1 MEKLMG
7 PDERDR
13 QFDKALSRHLRS
25 VAPSG
30 AAANSPADAA
40 FERVS
45 CPDLE
50 SLAAYHERSLV
61 SKEMNSLK
69 EHIVGCAHC
78 QSILAQLEVTDEIP
92 LQAATQEDLLALKE
106 SQSRL
111 AAQGRETLPSAA
123 ATQQAAAAPSRQA
136 REIRH
141 FPGPRWK
148 WLAPAGALATGL
160 LVWIAIHKN
169 PPLPLPNANEVK
181 VASNQPPVSP
191 SLSAPTGAIRGVPA
205 PSSKPDLTKQQYAAD
220 EIASSNLPAS
230 SEVTDL
236 RQRKFESPARI
247 APSKTLAGK
256 ESAARDK
263 ESTVQK
269 DTGRGASAG
278 VRKDPTREVSAD
290 AITTATQAD
299 LDAKNLPTT
308 ARQSV
313 EVQAEA
319 QAVIVQQQS
328 QSAANLQ
335 QQNQNVQLQNQQ
347 VQNQN
352 AHDAQKS
359 PGPASME
366 RANSEKKLKAAPPA
380 PASPKPR
387 APAAPTASGG
397 LAGFTSGAS
406 MEAVLIFNPRLIAVP
421 GSKVIWRVGR
431 SGLIEFS
438 ADGGISWSRQT
449 SGTPADLITGSAP
462 SDQVCWIVG
471 RAGTVLLTTDA
482 GAHWKLLS
490 APMPDDL
497 GGVQASDALHARV
510 WNSLNTKSFETSD
523 GGVTW
528 KRFVNE

>member
-1 MEKLMG
+1 MG

-13 QFDKALSRHLRS
+13 KFDKALSRLLRS

-30 AAANSPADAA
+30 ATANSPADAA
-40 FERVS
+40 FERGS

-50 SLAAYHERSLV
+50 SLAAYHERSLL
-61 SKEMNSLK
+61 SEEMNSLK

-78 QSILAQLEVTDEIP
+78 QSILAQLEATDEIP

-106 SQSRL
+106 SKSRL
-111 AAQGRETLPSAA
+111 VAQGRETLPSAA
-123 ATQQAAAAPSRQA
+123 ATPQAAAAPSRQA

-148 WLAPAGALATGL
+148 WLAPAGALAAGL
-160 LVWIAIHKN
+160 LVWVAMHEN
-169 PPLPLPNANEVK
+169 QPLPLPNANEVK
-181 VASNQPPVSP
+181 VATNQSPVSP
-191 SLSAPTGAIRGVPA
+191 SPSTSTGVIQGTPA
-205 PSSKPDLTKQQYAAD
+205 PLSQPALKKQQSAAD
-220 EIASSNLPAS
+220 EIVSSNAPAPS
-230 SEVTDL
+230 GAADL
-236 RQRKFESPARI
+236 RERKFAYQAPRVS
-247 APSKTLAGK
+247 PSKTLAGK
-256 ESAARDK
+256 ESEARDK

-269 DTGRGASAG
+269 DTGRGVSGGA
-278 VRKDPTREVSAD
+278 RKDPTREVSAD
-290 AITTATQAD
+290 AITAATQAD
-299 LDAKNLPTT
+299 LDAKNVPA
-308 ARQSV
+308 ARQTV

-319 QAVIVQQQS
+319 QPPIVQQQS

-335 QQNQNVQLQNQQ
+335 QQNQNVANLRQ
-347 VQNQN
+347 QNQN
-352 AHDAQKS
+352 AYDSARQ
-359 PGPASME
+359 PGAAPHGQAASTQRM
-366 RANSEKKLKAAPPA
+366 KAAKPA
-380 PASPKPR
+380 ATPTP

-397 LAGFTSGAS
+397 VAGFTSGAS
-406 MEAVLIFNPRLIAVP
+406 MEAALISNPRLIAVL

-438 ADGGISWSRQT
+438 NDSGASWSRQT
-449 SGTPADLITGSAP
+449 SGALADLITGSAP

-490 APMPDDL
+490 PPMPDDL

>member
-13 QFDKALSRHLRS
+13 KFDKALSRHLRS

-30 AAANSPADAA
+30 AAANSPAGAA
-40 FERVS
+40 FERGS

-50 SLAAYHERSLV
+50 SLAAYHERSLL
-61 SKEMNSLK
+61 SEEMNSLK

-78 QSILAQLEVTDEIP
+78 QSILAQLEVTDAIP
-92 LQAATQEDLLALKE
+92 LQAATQEDLLALEE
-106 SQSRL
+106 SQSQL

-123 ATQQAAAAPSRQA
+123 ASQQAAAAPSRQA

-148 WLAPAGALATGL
+148 WLAPAGALAAGL
-160 LVWIAIHKN
+160 LVWIAIHEN
-169 PPLPLPNANEVK
+169 QPSILPHANEVK
-181 VASNQPPVSP
+181 VASNQSPVSP
-191 SLSAPTGAIRGVPA
+191 SPSTSTGVIQGTPA
-205 PSSKPDLTKQQYAAD
+205 PQPKPSLSKQQSAAD
-220 EIASSNLPAS
+220 EIATSNAPAPS
-230 SEVTDL
+230 GAADL
-236 RQRKFESPARI
+236 RERKFEYRAPRVS
-247 APSKTLAGK
+247 PSKTLA
-256 ESAARDK
+256 DK
-263 ESTVQK
+263 EA
-269 DTGRGASAG
+269 GA
-278 VRKDPTREVSAD
+278 RKDAPRDTTAD
-290 AITTATQAD
+290 ALTAATQSD
-299 LDAKNLPTT
+299 LDAKNVPTT
-308 ARQSV
+308 ARQTV

-319 QAVIVQQQS
+319 QPLIVQQQS
-328 QSAANLQ
+328 QNAANLQ
-335 QQNQNVQLQNQQ
+335 QQNQNVYESSNLHRPDSTGQATSTQR
-347 VQNQN
+347 
-352 AHDAQKS
+352 
-359 PGPASME
+359 M
-366 RANSEKKLKAAPPA
+366 KAAKPGATPPPA
-380 PASPKPR
+380 P

-397 LAGFTSGAS
+397 VAGFTSGAS
-406 MEAVLIFNPRLIAVP
+406 MEAALISNPRLIPVP
-421 GSKVIWRVGR
+421 GSKLIWRVGR

-438 ADGGISWSRQT
+438 SDSGASWSRQM
-449 SGTPADLITGSAP
+449 SGALTDLITGSAP